1 MFEYLKGEL
10 TLKKLE
16 YAVIDI
22 NGIGYKVNISLKT
35 YEKLVLGDNT
45 KLYIYNYI
53 REDMFKLIGFAE
65 EKERNLFE
73 ILINVNGIGVSLAL
87 AILSTF
93 DVEGMRDIVSREDV
107 KLLTKVPKLGIKKA
121 QKLIVDV
128 KDKLKGLT
136 VEEGAAGS
144 SSLKSHQ
151 IEEELYMALESLG
164 YSKKDIEKLVTREEI
179 MAYEGIEAAI
189 KDVLKK
195 IQSKL

>member
-10 TLKKLE
+10 SLKKLE

-35 YEKLVLGDNT
+35 YEKLVLGEET

-93 DVEGMRDIVSREDV
+93 DVEDIRDIVVREDV
-107 KLLTKVPKLGIKKA
+107 KLLTRVPKLGIKKA

-128 KDKLKGLT
+128 KDKLKGLQF
-136 VEEGAAGS
+136 EEGS
-144 SSLKSHQ
+144 SGGNSVKNMQ

-164 YSKKDIEKLVTREEI
+164 YSQKDIEKLITREDI
-179 MAYEGIEAAI
+179 MAYEGIEEAI
-189 KDVLKK
+189 KDVLRK
-195 IQSKL
+195 IQSKF

>member
-10 TLKKLE
+10 SLKKLE

-35 YEKLVLGDNT
+35 YEKLVLGEET

-93 DVEGMRDIVSREDV
+93 DVEDIRDIVVREDV
-107 KLLTKVPKLGIKKA
+107 KLLTRVPKLGIKKA

-128 KDKLKGLT
+128 KDKLKGLQF
-136 VEEGAAGS
+136 EEGS
-144 SSLKSHQ
+144 SGGNSVKSLQ

-164 YSKKDIEKLVTREEI
+164 YSQKDIEKLITREDI
-179 MAYEGIEAAI
+179 MAYEGIEEAI
-189 KDVLKK
+189 KDVLRK
-195 IQSKL
+195 IQSKF

>member
-1 MFEYLKGEL
+1 MFEYLEGKL
-10 TLKKLE
+10 TVKKLD
-16 YAVIDI
+16 YVAIDI
-22 NGIGYKVNISLKT
+22 NGVGYKINISLMT
-35 YEKLVLGDNT
+35 YEKLTLGDEV

-93 DVEGMRDIVSREDV
+93 NVEDIRSIVGREDV

-128 KDKLKGLT
+128 KDKLKGLQIDESPT
-136 VEEGAAGS
+136 EGS
-144 SSLKSHQ
+144 SIKSVQ

-164 YSKKDIEKLVTREEI
+164 YSQRDIEKLITREEL
-179 MAYEGIEAAI
+179 MAYSGIEEAI

-195 IQSKL
+195 IQSKF

>member
-10 TLKKLE
+10 TVKKLE

-22 NGIGYKVNISLKT
+22 NGVGYKINISLKT
-35 YEKLVLGDNT
+35 YEKLVQGEET

-93 DVEGMRDIVSREDV
+93 DVEDIRNIVAREDV

-128 KDKLKGLT
+128 KDKLKGMQF
-136 VEEGAAGS
+136 EEGPVGES
-144 SSLKSHQ
+144 SMKTFQ

-164 YSKKDIEKLVTREEI
+164 YSQKDIEKLVTREDL
-179 MAYEGIEAAI
+179 MAYGGIEEAI

>member
-16 YAVIDI
+16 YAVLDI

-35 YEKLVLGDNT
+35 YEKLSLGEKT

-93 DVEGMRDIVSREDV
+93 DVEDMRDIVSREDV

-128 KDKLKGLT
+128 KDKLKGLQL
-136 VEEGAAGS
+136 EEGASGS
-144 SSLKSHQ
+144 TASKGIQ

-189 KDVLKK
+189 KDVLRK

>member
-10 TLKKLE
+10 SLKKLE

-22 NGIGYKVNISLKT
+22 NGIGYRVNISLKT
-35 YEKLVLGDNT
+35 YEKLVLGEET

-93 DVEGMRDIVSREDV
+93 DIEDMRDIVSREDV

-128 KDKLKGLT
+128 KDKLKGLKFEDST
-136 VEEGAAGS
+136 TEGSAIKG
-144 SSLKSHQ
+144 LQ

-164 YSKKDIEKLVTREEI
+164 YSQKDIEKLVTKEEI
-179 MAYEGIEAAI
+179 MAYGGIEEAI

-195 IQSKL
+195 IHNKF

>member
-1 MFEYLKGEL
+1 MFEYLEGKL
-10 TLKKLE
+10 TVKKLD
-16 YAVIDI
+16 YVAIDI
-22 NGIGYKVNISLKT
+22 NGVGYKINISLMT
-35 YEKLVLGDNT
+35 YEKLTLGDNV

-93 DVEGMRDIVSREDV
+93 NVEDIRSIVGREDV

-128 KDKLKGLT
+128 KDKLKGLQIDESPT
-136 VEEGAAGS
+136 EGS
-144 SSLKSHQ
+144 SIKSVQ

-164 YSKKDIEKLVTREEI
+164 YSQRDIEKLITREEL
-179 MAYEGIEAAI
+179 MAYSGIEEAI

-195 IQSKL
+195 IQSKF

>member
-16 YAVIDI
+16 YAVLDI

-35 YEKLVLGDNT
+35 YEKLSLGEKT

-93 DVEGMRDIVSREDV
+93 DVEDMRDIVSREDV

-128 KDKLKGLT
+128 KDKLKGLQL
-136 VEEGAAGS
+136 EEGASGS
-144 SSLKSHQ
+144 TASKGIQ

-164 YSKKDIEKLVTREEI
+164 YSQKDIEKLVTREEI

-189 KDVLKK
+189 KDVLRK

>member
-16 YAVIDI
+16 YVVVDV

-35 YEKLVLGDNT
+35 YEKLVLGEKT

-93 DVEGMRDIVSREDV
+93 DVEDMRDIVSREDV

-128 KDKLKGLT
+128 KDKLKGLQL
-136 VEEGAAGS
+136 EEGASGS
-144 SSLKSHQ
+144 TASKGIQ

-189 KDVLKK
+189 KDVLRR

>member
-10 TLKKLE
+10 SLKKLE

-35 YEKLVLGDNT
+35 YEKLVLGEET

-93 DVEGMRDIVSREDV
+93 DVEDIRDIVVREDV
-107 KLLTKVPKLGIKKA
+107 KLLTRVPKLGIKKA

-128 KDKLKGLT
+128 KDKLKGLQF
-136 VEEGAAGS
+136 EEGS
-144 SSLKSHQ
+144 SGGNSVKSMQ

-164 YSKKDIEKLVTREEI
+164 YSQKDIEKLITREDI
-179 MAYEGIEAAI
+179 MAYEGIEEAI
-189 KDVLKK
+189 KDVLRK
-195 IQSKL
+195 IQSKF

>member
-1 MFEYLKGEL
+1 MFEYLEGKL
-10 TLKKLE
+10 TVKKLD
-16 YAVIDI
+16 YVAIDI
-22 NGIGYKVNISLKT
+22 NGVGYKINISLMT
-35 YEKLVLGDNT
+35 YEKLTLDDEV

-93 DVEGMRDIVSREDV
+93 NVEDIRSIVGREDV

-128 KDKLKGLT
+128 KDKLKGLQI
-136 VEEGAAGS
+136 EETPSEGS
-144 SSLKSHQ
+144 SIKSIQ

-164 YSKKDIEKLVTREEI
+164 YSQKDIEKLITREEL
-179 MAYEGIEAAI
+179 MAYSGIEEAI

-195 IQSKL
+195 IQSKF

>member
-16 YAVIDI
+16 YAVVDI

-35 YEKLVLGDNT
+35 YEKLVLGEKT

-93 DVEGMRDIVSREDV
+93 DVEDMRDIVSREDV

-128 KDKLKGLT
+128 KDKLKGLQL
-136 VEEGAAGS
+136 EEGASGS
-144 SSLKSHQ
+144 TASKGIQ

>member
-10 TLKKLE
+10 SLKKLE
-16 YAVIDI
+16 YAVIDV

-35 YEKLVLGDNT
+35 YEKLVLGEET

-93 DVEGMRDIVSREDV
+93 DVEGMRDIVFREDV

-128 KDKLKGLT
+128 KDKLKGLQLG
-136 VEEGAAGS
+136 EGAAGS
-144 SSLKSHQ
+144 SSLKNHQ

-164 YSKKDIEKLVTREEI
+164 YSQKDIEKLVTREEI

-189 KDVLKK
+189 KDVLRK

>member
-16 YAVIDI
+16 YAVVDI

-35 YEKLVLGDNT
+35 YDKLVLGEKT

-93 DVEGMRDIVSREDV
+93 DVEDMRDIVSREDV

-128 KDKLKGLT
+128 KDKLKGLQL
-136 VEEGAAGS
+136 EEGASGS
-144 SSLKSHQ
+144 TASKGIQ

-189 KDVLKK
+189 KDVLRK